1 MKYVLHIGIFIAV
14 LIVYLHVQA
23 HFRSA
28 PSSDVFELDG
38 IIDTRIDDVLDLKQ
52 PVIFRSRT
60 CEKLVQDMNI
70 HAILRDIGTTTVDVF
85 VSPVSSTSCS
95 SKNTRVAVSLDS
107 FVKLQQVDISMN
119 KEKEDTDTAVQ
130 GHKTNTSYYSD
141 GNDKLINGLSKE
153 TKNIISAHHTHIA
166 PPMTCTT
173 RYDMLFGTDYST
185 TTMRRHVAHRTYFTV
200 TNGTMEAKLIHP
212 DQLNDVVFV
221 SDPDMIPDPMT
232 SIMIDDDGSGSTQ
245 VTNKYKGVAKEV
257 TIYTGQTL
265 YVPPYWGVILQ
276 FSRNTFVLA
285 AKYSTYMTEI
295 ATCSHQAQFWYH
307 KLTARPTVIPDTH
320 VPKSTVATTV
330 AVEAELEP
338 GIGTAVDTPDTEPV
352 TNDTSETIEI
362 TETSTT
368 IDDT

>member
-60 CEKLVQDMNI
+60 CEKLVQDINI

-107 FVKLQQVDISMN
+107 FVKLQQVDISLN
-119 KEKEDTDTAVQ
+119 NEEIEDTDTTDQ

-141 GNDKLINGLSKE
+141 GNDKLINELSKE
-153 TKNIISAHHTHIA
+153 TKNIISTHHTHIA

-173 RYDMLFGTDYST
+173 RYDMLFGTDHST

-221 SDPDMIPDPMT
+221 SDPEVVPDPMT
-232 SIMIDDDGSGSTQ
+232 SVMIDDEDGSIQ
-245 VTNKYKGVAKEV
+245 VTNKYKGVAKDV
-257 TIYTGQTL
+257 TVYTGQTL
-265 YVPPYWGVILQ
+265 FVPPYWGVILQ
-276 FSRNTFVLA
+276 FTRNTFVVA

-307 KLTARPTVIPDTH
+307 KLTARPTIVPDTH
-320 VPKSTVATTV
+320 VPKPTVESV
-330 AVEAELEP
+330 ADELEP
-338 GIGTAVDTPDTEPV
+338 VIDTEAGTKSVTDDADNDTPETVEPV
-352 TNDTSETIEI
+352 FPQSTI
-362 TETSTT
+362 T
-368 IDDT
+368 DV

>member
-1 MKYVLHIGIFIAV
+1 MNYVLHIGIFIAV

-60 CEKLVQDMNI
+60 CEKLVQDINI

-107 FVKLQQVDISMN
+107 FVKLQQVDISLNN
-119 KEKEDTDTAVQ
+119 KEIEDTDTTDQ

-173 RYDMLFGTDYST
+173 RYDMLFGTDHST

-221 SDPDMIPDPMT
+221 SDPEVVPDPMT
-232 SIMIDDDGSGSTQ
+232 SVMIDDEDGSIQ

-257 TIYTGQTL
+257 TVYTGQTL
-265 YVPPYWGVILQ
+265 FVPPYWGIILQ
-276 FSRNTFVLA
+276 FTRNTFVVA

-307 KLTARPTVIPDTH
+307 KLTARPTIVPDTH
-320 VPKSTVATTV
+320 VPKPTVESV
-330 AVEAELEP
+330 ADELEP
-338 GIGTAVDTPDTEPV
+338 VIDTEAGTKSVTDDADNDTP
-352 TNDTSETIEI
+352 ETVEQ
-362 TETSTT
+362 TT
-368 IDDT
+368 ITDV

>member
-1 MKYVLHIGIFIAV
+1 MNYVLHIGIFIAV

-60 CEKLVQDMNI
+60 CEKLVQDINI

-107 FVKLQQVDISMN
+107 FVKLQQVDISLNN
-119 KEKEDTDTAVQ
+119 KEIEDTDTTDQ

-173 RYDMLFGTDYST
+173 RYDMLFGTDHST

-221 SDPDMIPDPMT
+221 SDPEVVPDPMT
-232 SIMIDDDGSGSTQ
+232 SVMIDDEDGSIQ
-245 VTNKYKGVAKEV
+245 VTNKYKGVAKDV
-257 TIYTGQTL
+257 TVYTGQTL
-265 YVPPYWGVILQ
+265 FVPPYWGVILQ
-276 FSRNTFVLA
+276 FTRNTFVVA

-307 KLTARPTVIPDTH
+307 KLTARPTIVPDTH
-320 VPKSTVATTV
+320 VPKPIVESVAD
-330 AVEAELEP
+330 ELEP
-338 GIGTAVDTPDTEPV
+338 VIDTEAGTKSV
-352 TNDTSETIEI
+352 TNDADNDTPEPVETVLPQSTI
-362 TETSTT
+362 T
-368 IDDT
+368 DV